1 MRVQYGPAVMEAKQ
15 VAIIVLAAGNARRFG
30 SDKLMADLDGA
41 PLGLR
46 AARNLA
52 GIDAAAHFAVCQPKA
67 VISSLYAEAGYAV
80 VENPHAD
87 IGLSGSLHLAVAAAA
102 KTQAQALL
110 IALADMPFIMA
121 SHIDALIQACDG
133 EIIASLDGN
142 QSMPP
147 AIFPRSTWP
156 FLLETKGDAGARQIL
171 VRARS
176 LAAPIGSLRDIDTP
190 DDLAASKSLPLGIDH
205 DI

>member
-1 MRVQYGPAVMEAKQ
+1 MEAKQ

-52 GIDAAAHFAVCQPKA
+52 EIDAAAHFAVCQPEA
-67 VISSLYAEAGYAV
+67 VIASLYAEAGYAV
-80 VENPHAD
+80 VENPHAEL
-87 IGLSGSLHLAVAAAA
+87 GLSGSLHLAVAAAA

-133 EIIASLDGN
+133 EIIASSDGN

-147 AIFPRSTWP
+147 AIFPRTNWP
-156 FLLETKGDAGARQIL
+156 LLLETKGDAGARQIL
-171 VRARS
+171 GRARS
-176 LAAPIGSLRDIDTP
+176 LAAPARSLRDIDTP
-190 DDLAASKSLPLGIDH
+190 DDLAASKSLPLGLDH
-205 DI
+205 AR

>member
-1 MRVQYGPAVMEAKQ
+1 MEAKQ

-41 PLGLR
+41 PMGVR

-52 GIDAAAHFAVCQPKA
+52 DIDAAAHFAVCQPEA
-67 VISSLYAEAGYAV
+67 AIASLYAEAGYAV
-80 VENPHAD
+80 VENPHAEL
-87 IGLSGSLHLAVAAAA
+87 GLSGSLHLAVAAAA

-133 EIIASLDGN
+133 EIIASSDGN

-147 AIFPRSTWP
+147 AIFPRTTWP

-171 VRARS
+171 ARAHS
-176 LAAPIGSLRDIDTP
+176 LAAPARSLRDIDTP